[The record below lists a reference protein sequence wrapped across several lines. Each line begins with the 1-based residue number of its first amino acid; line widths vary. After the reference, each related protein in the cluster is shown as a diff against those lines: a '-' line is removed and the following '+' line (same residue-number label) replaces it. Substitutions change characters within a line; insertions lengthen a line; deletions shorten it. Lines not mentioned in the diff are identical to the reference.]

1 LYTPAVHGEIFAES
15 WVTHVALAVQAGEV
29 VAGGDGVELVA
40 LISNLAV
47 TVLVVLAYDGHCDFL
62 ATKIF

>member
-1 LYTPAVHGEIFAES
+1 M
-15 WVTHVALAVQAGEV
+15 THVALAVQAGEV